1 MELDLL
7 TFSHDGEEHKCR
19 RVNLSDYAAVRE
31 RIRRERLD
39 ALGQHPDPAPI
50 AATVAQP
57 VTGEELIERMLDVQG
72 NAFILYRCA
81 HEVDETF
88 TTAEAEEMVF
98 AGEPFVQRLYEE
110 SKLINPPEP
119 TPSPSS
125 SSGEDG
131 APETLPSSNSDTQ

>member
-1 MELDLL
+1 MELDFL
-7 TFSHDGEEHKCR
+7 TFIYNGEEHKCR
-19 RVNLSDYAAVRE
+19 RINLADYAATRE

-39 ALGQHPDPAPI
+39 ALGQHPDSATI

-72 NAFILYRCA
+72 NAFILYRCT

-88 TTAEAEEMVF
+88 TTAQAAAMVLE
-98 AGEPFVQRLYEE
+98 GDPFVQRLYEE

-125 SSGEDG
+125 SSGADG
-131 APETLPSSNSDTQ
+131 DPERSPDSNSDTQ